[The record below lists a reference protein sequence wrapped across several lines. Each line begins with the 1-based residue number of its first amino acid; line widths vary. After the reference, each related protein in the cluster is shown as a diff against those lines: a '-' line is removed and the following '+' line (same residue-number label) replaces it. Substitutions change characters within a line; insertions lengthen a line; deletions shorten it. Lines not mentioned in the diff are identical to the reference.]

1 MGPYTRCTKPECVVD
16 EECPQVLACRNEK
29 CVDPCN
35 CAVNA
40 NCIVRSHRAR
50 CQCYEGYQGDPYN
63 TGCFPIPEPKPEC
76 TVDADCPSRL
86 ACLNEVCR
94 NPSTTLTPCGQ
105 NAECTVQNTLP
116 QRTMVCMC
124 IPGYVGDADIA
135 CNLPPR
141 PEPGCKSNSECGDR
155 EICRD
160 RNCINPCI
168 VANPCATNAVCDV
181 RQHSVTCNCP
191 SGFTGDPFSNCYAIE
206 PRPECT
212 ADPDCPQDQACINE
226 NCLNPCLNS
235 ERPCGRGAECL
246 VEFHQARCVCS
257 AGLQGNPLVACI
269 NVECRTDNDCRQ
281 DQACDF
287 ISQTCGPVCGSDP
300 CTRDATC
307 RGVNHQ

>member
-1 MGPYTRCTKPECVVD
+1 
-16 EECPQVLACRNEK
+16 
-29 CVDPCN
+29 
-35 CAVNA
+35 
-40 NCIVRSHRAR
+40 
-50 CQCYEGYQGDPYN
+50 
-63 TGCFPIPEPKPEC
+63 
-76 TVDADCPSRL
+76 
-86 ACLNEVCR
+86 
-94 NPSTTLTPCGQ
+94 
-105 NAECTVQNTLP
+105 
-116 QRTMVCMC
+116 MC

-226 NCLNPCLNS
+226 RCINPCIIDNPCAPQARCTARAHHPVCTCPEGYGGDPYRQCYRPECRVDNDCPVNRACINENCLNP
-235 ERPCGRGAECL
+235 
-246 VEFHQARCVCS
+246 
-257 AGLQGNPLVACI
+257 CI

-287 ISQTCGPVCGSDP
+287 ISQTCGPVCGS
-300 CTRDATC
+300 
-307 RGVNHQ
+307 